1 MFGFGKT
8 KHGKPA
14 LPTVRFDPKQI
25 TEAVRADLWARIN
38 EFEDLPCGQEKA
50 IYQAALATVT
60 KGFALDVLAQ
70 ALIDMGV
77 SKGRAS
83 EVTRYLANRASAI
96 MNVERLVKLGSTKA
110 KWGYSGAPCYATRT
124 PSAVQLHMDAAHK
137 AASGKLYPIPDGML
151 INGRRTHPGM
161 DMGCKCV
168 SLFHLPGFDD

>member
-110 KWGYSGAPCYATRT
+110 KWGIPARLAMRRGRLLPYSFTWMQHTR
-124 PSAVQLHMDAAHK
+124 
-137 AASGKLYPIPDGML
+137 
-151 INGRRTHPGM
+151 RRAGNCTQYQ
-161 DMGCKCV
+161 MGC
-168 SLFHLPGFDD
+168 